1 MGQRNSHAVLQ
12 ENTIISKT
20 KQLNISE
27 EDLQRLQQR
36 VCEEY
41 PFVATVYESVVV
53 TDITLY
59 VCFCAL
65 ELLLSSSNMLD
76 PITRS
81 YFATTTSSA

>member
-41 PFVATVYESVVV
+41 PFIATVYESVVV

-59 VCFCAL
+59 VRFLCAL
-65 ELLLSSSNMLD
+65 NSYSRFMLD
-76 PITRS
+76 RITRS
-81 YFATTTSSA
+81 YFATTTSNA

>member
-1 MGQRNSHAVLQ
+1 MGQHNSQAVLR

-59 VCFCAL
+59 VSF
-65 ELLLSSSNMLD
+65 LLCLSSYSSCVEDL
-76 PITRS
+76 ITRS